1 MVIDSVTLYTVG
13 MSLRDPFVTA
23 THAQTSRT
31 LLLVSVTSGELVGWA
46 ECSADGSTY
55 CRGESAETARLALG
69 QVAPALVG
77 SPVVD
82 PLSDYELVASPMAA
96 SALEGAR
103 WDLYA
108 KSKGLPL
115 AVALKGKLDRVPSRA
130 VLGRSDH
137 LLSRAEQ
144 AIEQGYRSLKIKL
157 TPSDDLAE
165 LRSVRSDY
173 PDVGIAV
180 DFNGSASHGLSHP
193 GYWDQLDDLDLEFI
207 EQPFQPA
214 DHRLSEQLLERC
226 RTPICLDESVRDR
239 HQTTRAANQGFLIN
253 LKAAKFGGSAEARTI
268 WRDLLAGQGWWG
280 GMLETG
286 IGRAH
291 SVALATLPGG
301 TLASDLAA
309 SDRYY
314 AKDLTE
320 PFTLSE
326 GGIAPTD
333 RPGIGVE
340 VDLDAVDHL
349 NTRPP
354 DRFL

>member
-13 MSLRDPFVTA
+13 MTLRDPFVTA
-23 THAQTSRT
+23 TDAQPTRT
-31 LLLVSVTSGELVGWA
+31 LLLVSITSGNFVGWA

-69 QVAPALVG
+69 QVAPALLG
-77 SPVVD
+77 SPVVE
-82 PLSDYELVASPMAA
+82 PQSNRELVPSPMAA
-96 SALEGAR
+96 TALEGAR

-108 KSKGLPL
+108 KSNRLPL
-115 AVALKGKLDRVPSRA
+115 AIALKGKLDGVPSRA

-137 LLSRAEQ
+137 LLDRAEQ

-157 TPSDDLAE
+157 TPSDDLAG
-165 LRSVRSDY
+165 LRSVRAGY

-180 DFNGSASHGLSHP
+180 DFNGSASHGPEYPS
-193 GYWDQLDDLDLEFI
+193 YWDQLDDLDLEFI

-214 DHRLSEQLLERC
+214 DHLLSEQLLKRS

-239 HQTTRAANQGFLIN
+239 HQAARAANQGFLIN
-253 LKAAKFGGSAEARTI
+253 LKAAKFGGAVEARTI
-268 WRDLLAGQGWWG
+268 WRDLPAGQGWWG

-291 SVALATLPGG
+291 SVALATLPGA

-314 AKDLTE
+314 TEDLTE

-326 GGIAPTD
+326 GRITPAD

-340 VDLDAVDHL
+340 VDLAVLDRL